1 MRPPSRPSQT
11 AVWWLASASWWWLA
25 RNFSLWSGRPHRP
38 GQGVNT
44 YRLEITRSAGLQAL
58 QTNQH
63 TTWTEKLGTTES
75 FYCTVICTQYSLLLC
90 NTGWIKIQCQA
101 IVGLISGW
109 NYYEFGVNETQQS
122 GLVWS
127 RLWSKSASQI
137 KTSDTLVII
146 QTKPTLARH
155 WILIHPVVIMPFPGN
170 WSILHDDTVP
180 GKFWQ
185 S

>member
-122 GLVWS
+122 GLDWYIS
-127 RLWSKSASQI
+127 CHPNQAYYSSTLN
-137 KTSDTLVII
+137 SDSPCTLI
-146 QTKPTLARH
+146 QCGSFHPEILRETLLTPCCVGSGWR
-155 WILIHPVVIMPFPGN
+155 I
-170 WSILHDDTVP
+170 
-180 GKFWQ
+180 
-185 S
+185 